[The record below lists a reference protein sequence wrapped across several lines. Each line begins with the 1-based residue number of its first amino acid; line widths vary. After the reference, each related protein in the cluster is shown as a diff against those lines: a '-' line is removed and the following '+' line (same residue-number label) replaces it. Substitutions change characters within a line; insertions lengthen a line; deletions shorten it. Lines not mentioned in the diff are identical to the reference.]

1 MVETKLL
8 SEVVD
13 TAIGVWTD
21 ARVKIN
27 VGGTWK

>member
-1 MVETKLL
+1 MTEQEIRQK
-8 SEVVD
+8 VVD